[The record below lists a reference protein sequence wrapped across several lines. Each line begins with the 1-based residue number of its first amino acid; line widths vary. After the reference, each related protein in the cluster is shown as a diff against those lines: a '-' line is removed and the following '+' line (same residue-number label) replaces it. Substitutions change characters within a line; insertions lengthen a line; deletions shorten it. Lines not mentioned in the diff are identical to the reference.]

1 MIFEVKSFHTI
12 VNKLLIKAFKPM
24 ADTHKAQR
32 DKTLFMHAI
41 AEHNAKSYR
50 KQVR

>member
-1 MIFEVKSFHTI
+1 MIFETKAFSTV
-12 VNKLLIKAFKPM
+12 VNQILIKAFKPM
-24 ADTHKAQR
+24 ADAHKARR

-50 KQVR
+50 KQVK